1 MNRSHLRSRPSRLR
15 HRILLAGLLSI
26 GVLAAPTK
34 GSAFTGVQT
43 DVAVSALTG
52 WTQCYLDT
60 YDNTGLTTAG
70 VLAACTKDNLML
82 ACRPTGSGVLTVAA
96 HAARADV
103 TFDTGETNVPN
114 VANGVAWY
122 FGDDF
127 AWGFADGGDSIELNT
142 CDISTD
148 NAEKRLCWHTQQS
161 PGLGGWRCG
170 ATTNLNTLP
179 TFERVVYEADTDPN
193 TCAPGDDADGDGICQ
208 DVDNC
213 PGAVNHDQ
221 TDTDGDGQG
230 DACDACALDAD
241 NDIDGDGVCG
251 DVDNCV
257 DTANSGQEDADV
269 DGIGDACDTC
279 TDPDFD
285 GFGNPDATTCTIDN
299 CPAIANAG
307 QEDLDGD
314 TIGDV
319 CDADDAGGLSITK
332 FNAKKSAR
340 ANSDG
345 WTASGQV
352 DASASATFVD
362 DVLGGGLTVSVRN
375 AGDAAVGTVA
385 FASTDCKKVGKN
397 NLKCQNASRSSAR
410 FTKRNTGEFR
420 IVVTVRKTSLPALP
434 VPADAPFTVTVTSP
448 VSIDRNDAVPSPG
461 ACTATASAIK
471 CKE

>member
-1 MNRSHLRSRPSRLR
+1 MNRSLFRSRTSRLR

-34 GSAFTGVQT
+34 GSAFTGVQN

-60 YDNTGLTTAG
+60 YANTGLTTAG
-70 VLAACTKDNLML
+70 VLAACTKDHLML
-82 ACRPTGSGVLTVAA
+82 ACRPTGADVLTVAA
-96 HAARADV
+96 HASRADV

-122 FGDDF
+122 FGDDHS
-127 AWGFADGGDSIELNT
+127 WGFANGGDSIDLNI

-148 NAEKRLCWHTQQS
+148 NAEQRLCWHTQQS

-170 ATTNLNTLP
+170 ATTNLNAQP
-179 TFERVVYEADTDPN
+179 SFERIVYEADADPN
-193 TCAPGDDADGDGICQ
+193 TCAPGDDDDGDGICQ
-208 DVDNC
+208 GVDNC
-213 PGAVNHDQ
+213 PAAVNHDQ
-221 TDTDGDGQG
+221 TDTDGDGPG

-251 DVDNCV
+251 DVDNCPT
-257 DTANSGQEDADV
+257 TANSGQEDADS

-285 GFGNPDATTCTIDN
+285 GFGDPGATSCTVDN
-299 CPAIANAG
+299 CPAIANPG
-307 QEDLDGD
+307 QADLDGD

-319 CDADDAGGLSITK
+319 CDASDAGGLSITK
-332 FNAKKSAR
+332 FNAKKTSR
-340 ANSDG
+340 PNNDG
-345 WTASGQV
+345 WTANGQV
-352 DASASATFVD
+352 DTSASATFVD
-362 DVLGGGLTVSVRN
+362 DVLAGGLTVSVRN
-375 AGDAAVGTVA
+375 AGDGEVGTVA
-385 FASTDCKKVGKN
+385 FAGTDCKKVGKN

-420 IVVTVRKTSLPALP
+420 LAVTVRKASLPALP
-434 VPADAPFTVTVTSP
+434 LPADAPFTVTLTSP
-448 VSIDRNDAVPSPG
+448 VSIDRNDTVPSPG
-461 ACTATASAIK
+461 ACTGTASAIK